1 MMLAAV
7 TITSALL
14 LVIDGTAI
22 DRVLHWM
29 GDAVDGGSFASIL
42 VMARLGTAEVWA
54 PVWIIASAGVIAAVA
69 RLAVHGA
76 AEPDSTRPSPPAS
89 SSAAACCWPPG

>member
-7 TITSALL
+7 TITSALI
-14 LVIDGTAI
+14 LVLDGSAI
-22 DRVLHWM
+22 DRVMHWM
-29 GDAVDGGSFASIL
+29 SDAVDGGSFASIL

-54 PVWIIASAGVIAAVA
+54 PVWIIGSAGVIAAVA

-76 AEPDSTRPSPPAS
+76 AEQDSTQPLPPVS
-89 SSAAACCWPPG
+89 SSVAACCWPPG